1 MSSKTTLTD
10 IANALGISVAT
21 VHRAINEQGR
31 INEATKQQILEK
43 AREMNYPLKSFT
55 SLASIKRSI
64 AFVCPNNFFYQEII
78 SGAKASTYEHKA
90 WNISTHFLLSDD
102 YSTQAQIEQ
111 LNEIIKS
118 SAYDGLV
125 ISPTH
130 TMLLNPLIQSLAEK
144 NIPTVTVNN
153 DLQSSSRACFVG
165 EDSYMAGR
173 MAAELYSS
181 ILPGGSKVAVMQSL
195 VSAEGLKHRIDGFC
209 DYIRTDKRLALL
221 GIYDFYDNL
230 ENAFETA
237 KQIIENTDAN
247 GIFVNSMIGTIG
259 VLRAIRDQKP
269 QKTPFII
276 GFDFNEEI
284 KEGIEQDLLFG
295 TLVQSPYRQ
304 GYDAIKVIY
313 KIMIND
319 NKQLKRDLIHIPTQ
333 LIIKSNIKQ
342 TKYNYSLKLDT
353 ELYGGDIE
361 EL

>member
-1 MSSKTTLTD
+1 
-10 IANALGISVAT
+10 
-21 VHRAINEQGR
+21 
-31 INEATKQQILEK
+31 
-43 AREMNYPLKSFT
+43 
-55 SLASIKRSI
+55 
-64 AFVCPNNFFYQEII
+64 
-78 SGAKASTYEHKA
+78 
-90 WNISTHFLLSDD
+90 
-102 YSTQAQIEQ
+102 
-111 LNEIIKS
+111 
-118 SAYDGLV
+118 
-125 ISPTH
+125 
-130 TMLLNPLIQSLAEK
+130 
-144 NIPTVTVNN
+144 
-153 DLQSSSRACFVG
+153 
-165 EDSYMAGR
+165 
-173 MAAELYSS
+173 LYSS